1 MSVCA
6 EEKSGNPARIVAGE
20 EVDRLVVESQEAQ
33 VELRDDE
40 VLVVA
45 RVADQGA
52 LRQRVGEF
60 VEFIAGHRCP
70 RDRRAASRTAGCTW
84 TYRGRSR
91 CSSRPSGSG
100 PGSSAVPTRIL
111 FTSVG

>member
-1 MSVCA
+1 M
-6 EEKSGNPARIVAGE
+6 
-20 EVDRLVVESQEAQ
+20 
-33 VELRDDE
+33 ELRDDE

-45 RVADQGA
+45 RVIDQGA

-60 VEFIAGHRCP
+60 GGFIRRQRGARGA
-70 RDRRAASRTAGCTW
+70 RAASRTEACTW

-91 CSSRPSGSG
+91 CSSSPSGSG

-111 FTSVG
+111 FTSDG